1 MRFISSIKFK
11 FTVWYLLVL
20 TVLLIGLSLATYGY
34 LSRNLYESLDDSLI
48 VRTDQLRNIRGVLQ
62 AIAQGTFEEEVGEV
76 VVLYYERDGE
86 IYATS
91 RRGLQIQLD
100 TKSVRDAIGGQSA
113 FDTVSVENVGEIR
126 FRIIPFRPDR
136 PVPFPR
142 GLGGPPRGFSIR
154 SAAIAVGQPTDQIDM
169 ALGAL
174 VRTFLVAIP
183 LTLLVAGAGGVFLA
197 GRALKPVDQ
206 MTKVAQEIGETD
218 LNRQIP
224 VNTQDELG
232 RLGSTLNQMLARLSR
247 AFNRQKEFTGDA
259 SHELRTPLAVIQA
272 ESTLALQRVRT
283 PGEYRG
289 SLETIAEEAESMS
302 RIISQMLALA
312 RADSGTDQLVFEEL
326 ELHGLLREVVDDM
339 QALSL
344 GKNLQ
349 WKTRL
354 NGSLTVMGDRGLL
367 KQLFLNLLENS
378 VRYTPQGG
386 EVSITSEVNGHEALL
401 SVSDSGI
408 GISDE
413 HLPHIFERFYRVDKA
428 RSRSEGG
435 SGLGLAICQ
444 QITELHQ
451 GQIGVRSAEGKG
463 TTFTMTIPL
472 VQRPGALDS

>member
-48 VRTDQLRNIRGVLQ
+48 VRTDQLRNVRGVLR
-62 AIAQGTFEEEVGEV
+62 AIAQGTFEEELGEV

-86 IYATS
+86 IYGTS
-91 RRGLQIQLD
+91 WRGLQIQLD
-100 TKSVRDAIGGQSA
+100 TKSVRDAIRGQNA

-126 FRIIPFRPDR
+126 FRIVPFRSDR

-142 GLGGPPRGFSIR
+142 GQGASPRGFSIR

-169 ALGAL
+169 ALGEL
-174 VRTFLVAIP
+174 VRTFLVAVP

-206 MTKVAQEIGETD
+206 MTKVAQEIEETD
-218 LNRQIP
+218 LSQKIP

-247 AFNRQKEFTGDA
+247 AFNRQKEFTGGA

-272 ESTLALQRVRT
+272 ESTLALQRIRT
-283 PGEYRG
+283 PEEYRG

-312 RADSGTDQLVFEEL
+312 RADSGADQVVFEEL
-326 ELHGLLREVVDDM
+326 ELHGLLREVAEGM
-339 QALSL
+339 EALSR
-344 GKNLQ
+344 GKSLQ
-349 WKTRL
+349 WEMRL
-354 NGSLTVMGDRGLL
+354 NGSSAVMGDRGLL
-367 KQLFLNLLENS
+367 KQLFLNLIENS

-386 EVSITSEVNGHEALL
+386 VVSIASEVKDEEALL
-401 SVSDSGI
+401 SFSDSGI
-408 GISDE
+408 GISEE

-435 SGLGLAICQ
+435 SGLGLTICQ

-451 GQIGVRSAEGKG
+451 GRIGVRSVEGKG
-463 TTFTMTIPL
+463 TTFTVTIPL
-472 VQRPGALDS
+472 VQRPGTVGG

>member
-1 MRFISSIKFK
+1 MRFFSSIKFK

-20 TVLLIGLSLATYGY
+20 TLLLVGLSVTTYAY

-48 VRTDQLRNIRGVLQ
+48 VRTDQLRNVRGVLR

-100 TKSVRDAIGGQSA
+100 TKSVRAAIEGQSA
-113 FDTVSVENVGEIR
+113 FETVSVENVGEIR
-126 FRIIPFRPDR
+126 FRIVPFRPDR
-136 PVPFPR
+136 PVPLPR
-142 GLGGPPRGFSIR
+142 GPGAPPRGFSIR
-154 SAAIAVGQPTDQIDM
+154 SAAIAVGQPTDQIDV
-169 ALGAL
+169 ALGEL
-174 VRTFLVAIP
+174 VRTFLVALP

-197 GRALKPVDQ
+197 GQALKPVDQ
-206 MTKVAQEIGETD
+206 MTKAAQEIEETD
-218 LNRQIP
+218 LSRQIP

-232 RLGSTLNQMLARLSR
+232 RLGSTLNQMLARLDR

-272 ESTLALQRVRT
+272 ESTLALQRDRT
-283 PGEYRG
+283 SEEYRS
-289 SLETIAEEAESMS
+289 SLDTIAEEAESMS

-312 RADSGTDQLVFEEL
+312 RADSGADQVVFEEL
-326 ELHGLLREVVDDM
+326 ELHGLLREVAEDM
-339 QALSL
+339 EALSR
-344 GKNLQ
+344 GKSLR
-349 WKTRL
+349 WETRL
-354 NGSLTVMGDRGLL
+354 NGSSTVMGDRGLL
-367 KQLFLNLLENS
+367 KQLFLNLIENS

-386 EVSITSEVNGHEALL
+386 EVSIRSEVNDHEALL

-408 GISDE
+408 GISEE

-444 QITELHQ
+444 QIIELHQ
-451 GQIGVRSAEGKG
+451 GRIEVRSAEGKG
-463 TTFTMTIPL
+463 TTFTVTIPL
-472 VQRPGALDS
+472 ARGSGAIR